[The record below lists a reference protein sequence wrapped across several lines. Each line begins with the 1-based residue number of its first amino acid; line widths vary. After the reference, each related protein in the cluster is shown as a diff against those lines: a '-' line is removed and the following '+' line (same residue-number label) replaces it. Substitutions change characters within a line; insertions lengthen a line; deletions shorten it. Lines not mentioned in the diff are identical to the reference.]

1 MSSEYHPTQVAA
13 YFDELAEAEWTRLEK
28 NPEAEVNFAVHAHYL
43 RRYLQPGWRVLE
55 VGAGAG
61 RFTIEIARLGCSVVV
76 TDVSSTQLELNLEKV
91 DEAGLSGAVE
101 SRLLL
106 DVVNMETLDDDAF
119 DAVVCYGGPLSY
131 LMNRRD
137 EGLRECV
144 RVTKPGGPLL
154 ISVMCLWGSVHKG
167 LSFVLSVPKAS
178 NDAIIASGDITS
190 EALPDHRHSCHAFR
204 GTEFRAFLLEA
215 GLSIDALSAATC
227 LSTGWSDR
235 LSEVRTNE
243 DRWNELLEME
253 IAACAEPGCVEA
265 GPHIIG
271 VARKPNAE

>member
-76 TDVSSTQLELNLEKV
+76 TDVSPIQLELNLDKV
-91 DEAGLSGAVE
+91 AEAGLGGAVE

-106 DVVNMETLDDDAF
+106 DVVNMETLADKAF

-131 LMNRRD
+131 VMKRRD

-190 EALPDHRHSCHAFR
+190 DAIPDHRHWCHAFR
-204 GTEFRAFLLEA
+204 GTEFRAFLLQA

-235 LSEVRTNE
+235 LSEIRANE

-253 IAACAEPGCVEA
+253 IAACAEPGCIEA

>member
-1 MSSEYHPTQVAA
+1 MSSEYHATQVAA

-76 TDVSSTQLELNLEKV
+76 TDVSSTQLELNLAKV

-106 DVVNMETLDDDAF
+106 DVVNMETLEDDAF

-131 LMNRRD
+131 VMNRRD

-144 RVTKPGGPLL
+144 RVTKRGGPLL
-154 ISVMCLWGSVHKG
+154 ISVMSLWGSVHKG

-190 EALPDHRHSCHAFR
+190 EAIPGHSHWCHAFR

-235 LSEVRTNE
+235 LVGIRENE

-271 VARKPNAE
+271 VALKPNTE